1 MKDLQAELNKL
12 YKLAQR
18 NDLDLATWFKLKNT
32 IKMKETQ
39 IREANQVFNDLCDK
53 FEAHLDKERK
63 AA

>member
-1 MKDLQAELNKL
+1 MNELQTELNKL

-32 IKMKETQ
+32 IRVKEAQ
-39 IREANQVFNDLCDK
+39 LREASQVFLELCDK
-53 FEAHLDKERK
+53 FEAHIDNESK